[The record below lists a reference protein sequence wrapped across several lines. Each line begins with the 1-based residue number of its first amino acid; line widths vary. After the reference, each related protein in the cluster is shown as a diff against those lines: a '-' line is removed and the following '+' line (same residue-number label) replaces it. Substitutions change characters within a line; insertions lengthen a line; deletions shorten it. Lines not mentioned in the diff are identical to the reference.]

1 MYWISY
7 QPLKERLKKRS
18 VSDREALPYLLL
30 LSALEAISLSVPAS
44 TEMNK
49 WDIIEAMLY
58 VIVTIIGVIYIY
70 RKNGG
75 KTGYDIIHK
84 FVVLGWVVA
93 VRYFLVVLPL
103 GGLIYFTVRYHAPS
117 GDETTF
123 FDAMFFTVISVIY
136 YERLGRH
143 ISDTNEKIGEQAAS
157 LDRE

>member
-75 KTGYDIIHK
+75 KTG
-84 FVVLGWVVA
+84 
-93 VRYFLVVLPL
+93 
-103 GGLIYFTVRYHAPS
+103 
-117 GDETTF
+117 
-123 FDAMFFTVISVIY
+123 
-136 YERLGRH
+136 
-143 ISDTNEKIGEQAAS
+143 
-157 LDRE
+157 